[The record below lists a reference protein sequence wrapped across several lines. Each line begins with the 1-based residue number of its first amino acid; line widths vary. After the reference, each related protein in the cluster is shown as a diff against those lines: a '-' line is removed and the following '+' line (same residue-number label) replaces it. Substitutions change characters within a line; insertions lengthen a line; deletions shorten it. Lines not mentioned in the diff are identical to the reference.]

1 MATYAIGDIQGCFE
15 PLQQLLQTIR
25 FNPQRDTLW
34 LAGDLVNRGPG
45 SLEVLRWAYS
55 QRDALRVVLGNHDLH
70 LLAVDAG
77 HGKHHD
83 EDTLQPIL
91 AAPDKP
97 VLLDWL
103 RRQKLV
109 HRENG
114 WLMVHAGLLPQWTAD
129 DAQRLAREV
138 EMRLQADDYRDFL
151 RHMYGNKPGHW
162 DEALQG
168 NDRLR
173 LIVNAMTRMRLVT
186 ADGAIDLKFKGE
198 LENAPPEL
206 CAWFAAA
213 GRRSAD
219 TQIVCGHWSA
229 LGLRLDANLCALD
242 SGCLWGGDLTA
253 LRLEDRQVLQVSC
266 RAAAG
271 TRRWQ

>member
-1 MATYAIGDIQGCFE
+1 MATYAIGDIRAVSSRCSNCCKI
-15 PLQQLLQTIR
+15 IR

-34 LAGDLVNRGPG
+34 LAGDLVNQHGPG

-55 QRDALRVVLGNHDLH
+55 QRDALRVVLGQSRP
-70 LLAVDAG
+70 ASYWRSMPGMA
-77 HGKHHD
+77 KHHD

-91 AAPDKP
+91 DAPDKP
-97 VLLDWL
+97 Y
-103 RRQKLV
+103 
-109 HRENG
+109 
-114 WLMVHAGLLPQWTAD
+114 PF
-129 DAQRLAREV
+129 RLAAAAEAGASRE
-138 EMRLQADDYRDFL
+138 RLADGACRTAAAMDGR
-151 RHMYGNKPGHW
+151 RRATAGARGGGAAAGPTTTVTSCATCTVTSPATGTK
-162 DEALQG
+162 LQG

-198 LENAPPEL
+198 LDDAPPEL

-229 LGLRLDANLCALD
+229 LGSGWMRIFVPWIP
-242 SGCLWGGDLTA
+242 GCLWVGI
-253 LRLEDRQVLQVSC
+253 
-266 RAAAG
+266 
-271 TRRWQ
+271 